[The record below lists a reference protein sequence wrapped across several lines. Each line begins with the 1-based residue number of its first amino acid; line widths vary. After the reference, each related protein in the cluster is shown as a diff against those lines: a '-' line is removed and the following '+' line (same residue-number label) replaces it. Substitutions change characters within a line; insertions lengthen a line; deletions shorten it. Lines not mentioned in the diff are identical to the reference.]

1 MSLWFL
7 FMKNS
12 IPEIEIRTMKIPTY
26 AGKFSNTYTITTAN
40 GCIVSS
46 TAPFSFDKSHAT
58 SGIAFTDTGYY
69 FPKNKHGETQQDRD
83 ENLLAVKYSNRP
95 VVNYQGSKVMNLCLS
110 GVYLLFCDKEIVY
123 IGESKN
129 PNQRIGSHVKDKV
142 FDGYRILP
150 TNRRKYWEKILINK
164 YQPKYNRSI
173 KGNNLILKVLK

>member
-1 MSLWFL
+1 
-7 FMKNS
+7 MKNS

-26 AGKFSNTYTITTAN
+26 AGKSSNTYTITTAN
-40 GCIVSS
+40 GGIVSS
-46 TAPFSFDKSHAT
+46 TAPISFDKSNAT
-58 SGIAFTDTGYY
+58 SGIALGDTGYC
-69 FPKNKHGETQQDRD
+69 FSKNKYGETQQDIK
-83 ENLLAVKYSNRP
+83 ENLLGIKHSNRP

-129 PNQRIGSHVKDKV
+129 PNARIGCHVKDKV